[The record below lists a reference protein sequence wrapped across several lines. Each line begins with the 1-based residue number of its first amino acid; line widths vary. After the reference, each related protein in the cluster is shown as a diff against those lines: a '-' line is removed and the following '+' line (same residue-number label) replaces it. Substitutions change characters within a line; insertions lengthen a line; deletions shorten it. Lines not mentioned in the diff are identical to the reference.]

1 LVLSMPFKRI
11 SFLGLSID
19 VGGDASDLCGLLREK
34 KSLQLVTFAGPEA
47 WALAAKNPQYAS
59 DLERMSLVLPDGWGT
74 TLAYRAMTQE
84 NCQPFGLHVPHFAKA
99 FFETLVESKLTLGLV
114 GGGPG
119 AEDDIHGK
127 LVLRYPGL
135 KFGQTMHGF
144 GDIAAKVAT
153 LMKKSPDVLIVG
165 MQSPRKE
172 AFLAALRDA
181 GYKGVV
187 FADSG
192 FFDHFDLYPNVLAI
206 DPCPAWVDQYNLR
219 HLYQLYTKPQS
230 LWRRYGVDYPL
241 FLVAVAK
248 TLAKTLIDELA
259 EMRRKTV

>member
-1 LVLSMPFKRI
+1 MPFKRV
-11 SFLGLSID
+11 SFLGLPID
-19 VGGDASDLCGLLREK
+19 VGGDVSDLCGLLREK
-34 KSLQLVTFAGPEA
+34 RSLQLVTFIGPEA
-47 WALAAKNPQYAS
+47 WSLAANNSQYAA
-59 DLERMSLVLPDGWGT
+59 DLERMSLVLPNGWGVA
-74 TLAYRAMTQE
+74 LASRGMIRE
-84 NCQPFGLHVPHFAKA
+84 NCQPLGLHVPFLAKM
-99 FFETLVESKLTLGLV
+99 FFETLIDNKLTLGLV

-119 AEDDIHGK
+119 TEDDIHGK
-127 LVLRYPGL
+127 LALRYPGL

-153 LMKKSPDVLIVG
+153 LTKKSPDVLIVG

-187 FADSG
+187 VADSG
-192 FFDHFDLYPNVLAI
+192 FFDHFDLYPNVLTA
-206 DPCPAWVDQYNLR
+206 DPCPGWVDRYNMR

-241 FLVAVAK
+241 FLVAA
-248 TLAKTLIDELA
+248 AKTLIDELA